1 MAGVHDRR
9 SADVSPFHAGEL
21 ATQARLGVR
30 ETIDPWARKVV
41 RPFLPQQHRDFYRR
55 LPFVVVAARD
65 CDGRPWATLLT
76 AAPGFVRSP
85 DPRSLEF
92 QALPRPGDALDGALV
107 AGADLGV
114 LGIDLQTRRRNRVN
128 GSLSQAN
135 GDGLRLAVR
144 QTFGNCPRYI
154 TQRRW
159 RRVSVDPDA
168 ASATRHGR
176 LDDAMRAWI
185 EKADTLFVA
194 SGYRGGEQG
203 EATEG
208 MDASHRGGTPGFVKV
223 TGNGQLAIPDYAG
236 NNHFNTLGNLV
247 LDPRVG
253 LLFVD
258 FERGSLLQLSGRA
271 RIDWNSPG
279 VAKHPGAQRL
289 VVVTIERIVRLDRV
303 LPLRWDASD
312 TAQQTLR
319 LTAKTRE
326 SADVTSFE
334 FVSGD
339 GKGLAGFQAGQYLPI
354 ELSLAKGKPG
364 LVRTYSLSNAPGG
377 DRYRISVKREPRG
390 TASQHLH
397 DAVRVGDVIRSGLP
411 GGEFVLQKGHRP
423 VALVGAG
430 IGITPLA
437 SMLHDLARTDRQRKV
452 YVVHGV
458 RDGRHHPL
466 RREIERLA
474 LEYANIE
481 LLFVYSRSGGDSA
494 ASRGR
499 IRHGRIDGPLLDDF
513 VPGLAADFYLC
524 GPPGFLTDI
533 SDALQRRGVNAER
546 IRVEVF

>member
-1 MAGVHDRR
+1 MAGVHDLR
-9 SADVSPFHAGEL
+9 APDASPFHAGEL

-30 ETIDPWARKVV
+30 EAIDPWARKVV

-65 CDGRPWATLLT
+65 RDGRPWATLLT
-76 AAPGFVRSP
+76 GAPGFVRSP

-92 QALPRPGDALDGALV
+92 QAHPVPGDALDGAV
-107 AGADLGV
+107 VTGAEFGV
-114 LGIDLQTRRRNRVN
+114 LGIELQTRRRNRVN
-128 GSLSQAN
+128 GRLSQAN
-135 GDGLRLAVR
+135 RDGLRLAVR

-159 RRVSVDPDA
+159 RRAGVDPGA
-168 ASATRHGR
+168 TSATRHRR
-176 LDDAMRAWI
+176 LDDAMRSWI
-185 EKADTLFVA
+185 ATADTLFIA
-194 SGYRGGEQG
+194 SGYRGGERG
-203 EATEG
+203 EPSYG
-208 MDASHRGGTPGFVKV
+208 MDASHRGGAPGFVRL
-223 TGNGQLAIPDYAG
+223 TGDGRLVIPDYAG
-236 NNHFNTLGNLV
+236 NNHFNTIGNLV
-247 LDPRVG
+247 MDPRVG

-258 FERGSLLQLSGRA
+258 FGRGSLLQLSGRA
-271 RIDWNSPG
+271 RIDWDSPE
-279 VAKHPGAQRL
+279 VANHPGAQRL
-289 VVVTIERIVRLDRV
+289 VVVTVEQIVRLDGV
-303 LPLRWDASD
+303 LPLRWDASA
-312 TAQQTLR
+312 TAQQSLR
-319 LTAKTRE
+319 LAAKVRE
-326 SADVTSFE
+326 SADVASFE

-339 GKGLAGFQAGQYLPI
+339 GKALAEFRAGQHLPI
-354 ELSLAKGKPG
+354 ELDLAEGKPA

-397 DAVRVGDVIRSGLP
+397 DAVQVGDVVRAGLP
-411 GGEFVLQKGHRP
+411 GGDFVLEEGRRP

-437 SMLHDLARTDRQRKV
+437 SMLHDLARRDRDRKV

-458 RDGRHHPL
+458 RDERHHPL

-474 LEYANIE
+474 SEHANLE
-481 LLFVYSRSGGDSA
+481 LLFVYSGPDGVTESNQ
-494 ASRGR
+494 SRFR
-499 IRHGRIDGPLLDDF
+499 RGRIDGPLLEGF

-533 SDALQRRGVNAER
+533 ADALQRRGVSPER